1 MAELRTAVGTLISKQ
16 RELSS
21 SYASPISAARSAP
34 RSRPASSARTGAAAA
49 SISAGPASAPSPPSA
64 ASATSSRPA
73 CSQCRRNASTVT
85 VNPLGRLTPARSSS
99 ARRPILA
106 PQTPTAS
113 SGATSSTQAMASGTG
128 NQPCPFGAC
137 LSTVTRPVVPSTSTS
152 SPSADDHRGQP
163 DRGHRGHAVLASDDG
178 RVRQGAA
185 AVAHAGGDLGEGRGP
200 VRRGGLADQHLAR
213 AEPVQFVG
221 VVQDAGGPAA
231 GALGGG
237 HAGQRLDLRRRS

>member
-34 RSRPASSARTGAAAA
+34 RSRPASSARMAPAAA

-85 VNPLGRLTPARSSS
+85 VNPLGRLTPARNSS

-106 PQTPTAS
+106 PQTEIAS
-113 SGATSSTQAMASGTG
+113 SGATSSTQAMAGG
-128 NQPCPFGAC
+128 IGDQPCPFGAC
-137 LSTVTRPVVPSTSTS
+137 LSTVTRPVVPSTSIS
-152 SPSADDHRGQP
+152 SPSADDP
-163 DRGHRGHAVLASDDG
+163 W
-178 RVRQGAA
+178 
-185 AVAHAGGDLGEGRGP
+185 
-200 VRRGGLADQHLAR
+200 
-213 AEPVQFVG
+213 
-221 VVQDAGGPAA
+221 PA
-231 GALGGG
+231 
-237 HAGQRLDLRRRS
+237 RRRSPWGRRTRGRRWPRARGCRRRRRRRPRSWRRPGSSSARWTRRSAPRPG